1 MKMRSLYP
9 ADSSAKTICQPLLW
23 IFLMAAIV
31 GCARSQSSRFY
42 LLEPISALP
51 DTATNETMAA
61 AAEPI
66 TIGIGPIRIPEY
78 LNRPQI
84 VTRSD
89 SNELHL
95 ADYNRWAEPLD
106 LSIPRVFAEN
116 LAALLGTDRVV
127 LHPWNNAVP
136 VAYQVS
142 VEIVHLDGQAGGAVT
157 LKARWMIFDTA
168 FKQMLVWRT
177 SQIQKPVDGEEITH
191 VVRAESLA
199 LDALCREI
207 AEEIQQISR
216 M

>member
-1 MKMRSLYP
+1 MRSLYP
-9 ADSSAKTICQPLLW
+9 AGSNCKAVCQLLFW
-23 IFLMAAIV
+23 AFLMAAIL

-42 LLEPISALP
+42 LLEPISAMP
-51 DTATNETMAA
+51 DTAAKEAIGS
-61 AAEPI
+61 AAEPL

-89 SNELHL
+89 KNELHL

-127 LHPWNNAVP
+127 LHPWNNSVP
-136 VAYQVS
+136 VAYRVS
-142 VEIVHLDGQAGGAVT
+142 VEIIHLDGQAGGIVN

-177 SQIQKPVDGEEITH
+177 SKIQEPVDGEEMTH
-191 VVRAESLA
+191 VVRAQSLA
-199 LDALCREI
+199 LDVLCREI
-207 AEEIQQISR
+207 AEEIQQISG